1 MTGVVERIDIEI
13 EKQSLL
19 KHPFYQMWSEGKL
32 TADHLQGY
40 IKEYFQLV
48 IAVPEFVRNIQDLTN
63 DSSLETELAHHF
75 QEESDHIEA
84 WMRLAISMGI
94 SRDKLLSYAPT
105 CKTTEAVLT
114 LNSLTK
120 LSFEEAAAAMYGYEK
135 ELPKISTSKIN
146 GLKKYY
152 GIENND
158 ATNYFEIHEEA
169 DIRHA
174 SLWRNILQ
182 NIPAGNEEPSF
193 NAAGVSLD
201 AQNKLLD
208 SVQEK
213 YVGIHTIN

>member
-13 EKQSLL
+13 EKKSLL

-32 TADHLQGY
+32 TADHLKGY

-48 IAVPEFVRNIQDLTN
+48 ITVPEFVQNIQGLTN
-63 DSSLETELAHHF
+63 DSSLETELADHF
-75 QEESDHIEA
+75 KEESDHIEA
-84 WMRLAISMGI
+84 WMRFAISMGV
-94 SRDKLLSYAPT
+94 SRDKLLNHAPT
-105 CKTTEAVLT
+105 RKTTEAVLA
-114 LNSLTK
+114 LNNLTK

-152 GIENND
+152 GIVNSD

-174 SLWRNILQ
+174 RLWMNILK
-182 NIPAGNEEPSF
+182 NVSTDDTDSVFE
-193 NAAGVSLD
+193 AGVKSLS

-208 SVQEK
+208 SIQEK
-213 YVGIHTIN
+213 YVNQYC

>member
-48 IAVPEFVRNIQDLTN
+48 ITVPEFVRNIQGLTN

-75 QEESDHIEA
+75 EEESDHIEA
-84 WMRLAISMGI
+84 WMRFAISMGV
-94 SRDKLLSYAPT
+94 SRDKLLNHAPT
-105 CKTTEAVLT
+105 RKTTEAVLA

-152 GIENND
+152 GIVNSD

-174 SLWRNILQ
+174 RLWMNILK
-182 NIPAGNEEPSF
+182 NVSTDDTDSVFE
-193 NAAGVSLD
+193 AGVKSLS

-208 SVQEK
+208 SIQEK
-213 YVGIHTIN
+213 YVGQYC

>member
-48 IAVPEFVRNIQDLTN
+48 ITVPEFVRNIQGLTN
-63 DSSLETELAHHF
+63 DSSLETELDHHF
-75 QEESDHIEA
+75 EEESDHIEA
-84 WMRLAISMGI
+84 WMRFAISMGV
-94 SRDKLLSYAPT
+94 SRDKLLNHAPT
-105 CKTTEAVLT
+105 RKTREAVLA

-152 GIENND
+152 GIVNSD
-158 ATNYFEIHEEA
+158 TTNYFEIHEEA

-174 SLWRNILQ
+174 RLWMNILK
-182 NIPAGNEEPSF
+182 NVSSDDTESVFE
-193 NAAGVSLD
+193 AGVKSLS

-208 SVQEK
+208 SIQEK
-213 YVGIHTIN
+213 YVGQNC

>member
-13 EKQSLL
+13 DKQSLL

-32 TADHLQGY
+32 TTDHLQGY

-48 IAVPEFVRNIQDLTN
+48 IAVPEFVRNIQGLTK

-75 QEESDHIEA
+75 KEESDHIEP
-84 WMRLAISMGI
+84 WMRFAISMGV
-94 SRDKLLSYAPT
+94 SRDELLNYAPT

-120 LSFEEAAAAMYGYEK
+120 LSFDEAAAAMYGYEK

-152 GIENND
+152 GIENSD

-174 SLWRNILQ
+174 RLWMNILK
-182 NIPAGNEEPSF
+182 NVSTDDTESVFE
-193 NAAGVSLD
+193 AGVKSLS

-208 SVQEK
+208 SIQEK
-213 YVGIHTIN
+213 YVGQYC

>member
-13 EKQSLL
+13 EKHSLL

-32 TADHLQGY
+32 TTDHLQGY

-48 IAVPEFVRNIQDLTN
+48 IAVPEFVRNIQGLTK
-63 DSSLETELAHHF
+63 DSSLETELDHHF
-75 QEESDHIEA
+75 KEESDHIEA
-84 WMRLAISMGI
+84 WMRFAISMGV
-94 SRDKLLSYAPT
+94 SRDELLNYAPT

-120 LSFEEAAAAMYGYEK
+120 LSFGEAAAAMYGYEK

-152 GIENND
+152 GIDNSD
-158 ATNYFEIHEEA
+158 ATNYFKIHEEA

-174 SLWRNILQ
+174 RLWMNILKSVSKDDT
-182 NIPAGNEEPSF
+182 ESVFE
-193 NAAGVSLD
+193 AGVKSLS

-208 SVQEK
+208 SIQEK
-213 YVGIHTIN
+213 YVGQYC

>member
-13 EKQSLL
+13 DKQSLL

-32 TADHLQGY
+32 TTDHLQGY

-48 IAVPEFVRNIQDLTN
+48 IAVPEFVRNIQGLTK

-75 QEESDHIEA
+75 KEESDHIEP
-84 WMRLAISMGI
+84 WMRFAISMGV
-94 SRDKLLSYAPT
+94 SRDELLNYAPT

-152 GIENND
+152 GIENSD

-174 SLWRNILQ
+174 RLWMNILKSVS
-182 NIPAGNEEPSF
+182 NDDTESVFE
-193 NAAGVSLD
+193 AGVKSLS

-208 SVQEK
+208 SIQEK
-213 YVGIHTIN
+213 YVGQYC

>member
-1 MTGVVERIDIEI
+1 MTGVVERIDTEI

-48 IAVPEFVRNIQDLTN
+48 ITVPEFVRNIQGLTN
-63 DSSLETELAHHF
+63 DSSLETELDHHF
-75 QEESDHIEA
+75 EEESDHIEA
-84 WMRLAISMGI
+84 WMRFAISMGV
-94 SRDKLLSYAPT
+94 SRDKLLNHAPT
-105 CKTTEAVLT
+105 RKTTEAVLA

-152 GIENND
+152 GIVNSD
-158 ATNYFEIHEEA
+158 TTNYFEIHEEA

-174 SLWRNILQ
+174 RLWMNILK
-182 NIPAGNEEPSF
+182 NVSSDDTESVFE
-193 NAAGVSLD
+193 AGVKSLS

-208 SVQEK
+208 SIQEK
-213 YVGIHTIN
+213 YVGQNC

>member
-32 TADHLQGY
+32 TTDHLQGY

-48 IAVPEFVRNIQDLTN
+48 IAVPEFVRNIQGLTN
-63 DSSLETELAHHF
+63 DSSLETELAHHVK
-75 QEESDHIEA
+75 EESDHIEA
-84 WMRLAISMGI
+84 WMRFAISMGV
-94 SRDKLLSYAPT
+94 SRDKLLNHAPT
-105 CKTTEAVLT
+105 RKTTEAVLA

-152 GIENND
+152 GIVKSD

-174 SLWRNILQ
+174 RWWMSILKHVSTDDT
-182 NIPAGNEEPSF
+182 ESVFE
-193 NAAGVSLD
+193 AGVKSLS

-208 SVQEK
+208 SIQEK
-213 YVGIHTIN
+213 YVGQYC

>member
-48 IAVPEFVRNIQDLTN
+48 ITVPEFVRNIQGLTN

-75 QEESDHIEA
+75 KEESDHIEA
-84 WMRLAISMGI
+84 WMRFAISMGV
-94 SRDKLLSYAPT
+94 SRDKLLNHAPT
-105 CKTTEAVLT
+105 RKTTEAVLA

-152 GIENND
+152 GIVNSD

-174 SLWRNILQ
+174 RLCMNILK
-182 NIPAGNEEPSF
+182 NVSTDDTESVLE
-193 NAAGVSLD
+193 AGVKSLS

-208 SVQEK
+208 SIQEK
-213 YVGIHTIN
+213 YVGQNC

>member
-48 IAVPEFVRNIQDLTN
+48 IAVPEFVRNIQGLTN
-63 DSSLETELAHHF
+63 DSSLESELA
-75 QEESDHIEA
+75 HIEA
-84 WMRLAISMGI
+84 WMRFAISMGV
-94 SRDKLLSYAPT
+94 SREKLLNYAPT

-146 GLKKYY
+146 GL
-152 GIENND
+152 
-158 ATNYFEIHEEA
+158 
-169 DIRHA
+169 
-174 SLWRNILQ
+174 
-182 NIPAGNEEPSF
+182 
-193 NAAGVSLD
+193 
-201 AQNKLLD
+201 
-208 SVQEK
+208 
-213 YVGIHTIN
+213 

>member
-48 IAVPEFVRNIQDLTN
+48 ITVPEFVRNIQGLTN

-75 QEESDHIEA
+75 KEECDHIEA
-84 WMRLAISMGI
+84 WMRFAISMGV
-94 SRDKLLSYAPT
+94 SRDKLLNHAPT
-105 CKTTEAVLT
+105 RKTTEAVLA
-114 LNSLTK
+114 LNRLTK

-152 GIENND
+152 GIVNSD

-174 SLWRNILQ
+174 RLWKNILE
-182 NIPAGNEEPSF
+182 NVSTDDTESVFE
-193 NAAGVSLD
+193 AGVKSLS

-208 SVQEK
+208 SIQEK
-213 YVGIHTIN
+213 YVCQNC

>member
-32 TADHLQGY
+32 TTDHLQGY
-40 IKEYFQLV
+40 VKEYYHLV
-48 IAVPEFVRNIQDLTN
+48 IAVPRFVQNIQALTS
-63 DSSLETELAHHF
+63 DSSLESELAHHF
-75 QEESDHIEA
+75 KEESDHIEA
-84 WMRLAISMGI
+84 WMRFATSMGV
-94 SRDKLLSYAPT
+94 SRDTVLDYAPT
-105 CKTTEAVLT
+105 YKTTEAVLT

-120 LSFEEAAAAMYGYEK
+120 SSLEEAAAAMYGYEK
-135 ELPKISTSKIN
+135 ELPKISTSKIS

-152 GIENND
+152 GIENSD

-174 SLWRNILQ
+174 RFWMNILKYVSRDDT
-182 NIPAGNEEPSF
+182 ESVFE
-193 NAAGVSLD
+193 AGVKSLS

-208 SVQEK
+208 SIQEK
-213 YVGIHTIN
+213 YVGQYC

>member
-48 IAVPEFVRNIQDLTN
+48 ITVPEFVRNIQGLTN

-75 QEESDHIEA
+75 EEESDHIEA
-84 WMRLAISMGI
+84 WMRFAISMGV
-94 SRDKLLSYAPT
+94 SRDKLLNHAPT
-105 CKTTEAVLT
+105 RKTTEAVLA

-152 GIENND
+152 GIVNSD

-174 SLWRNILQ
+174 RLWMNILK
-182 NIPAGNEEPSF
+182 NVSTDDTESVFE
-193 NAAGVSLD
+193 AGVKSLS

-208 SVQEK
+208 SIQEK
-213 YVGIHTIN
+213 YVGQNC

>member
-19 KHPFYQMWSEGKL
+19 KHPFYRMWSEGKL

-84 WMRLAISMGI
+84 WMRFAISMGI
-94 SRDKLLSYAPT
+94 SGDKLLSYAPT
-105 CKTTEAVLT
+105 CKTTEAVRT

-174 SLWRNILQ
+174 RLWMNILK
-182 NIPAGNEEPSF
+182 NVSTDDTESVFE
-193 NAAGVSLD
+193 AGVKSLN

-208 SVQEK
+208 SIQEK
-213 YVGIHTIN
+213 YVGKYC

>member
-48 IAVPEFVRNIQDLTN
+48 ITVPEFVRNIQGLTN
-63 DSSLETELAHHF
+63 DSSLETELAHHYE
-75 QEESDHIEA
+75 EESDHIEA
-84 WMRLAISMGI
+84 WMRFAISMGV
-94 SRDKLLSYAPT
+94 SRDKLLNHAPT
-105 CKTTEAVLT
+105 RKTTEAVLA

-152 GIENND
+152 GIVNSD

-174 SLWRNILQ
+174 RLWMNILK
-182 NIPAGNEEPSF
+182 NVSTDDTESVFE
-193 NAAGVSLD
+193 AGVKSLS

-208 SVQEK
+208 SIQEK
-213 YVGIHTIN
+213 YVGQNC

>member
-1 MTGVVERIDIEI
+1 MAWVVERIDIEI

-19 KHPFYQMWSEGKL
+19 RHPFYQMWSEGRR

-84 WMRLAISMGI
+84 WMGFALSMGV
-94 SRDKLLSYAPT
+94 SRDELLNYTPT
-105 CKTTEAVLT
+105 CKTIEAVRT
-114 LNSLTK
+114 LIGLTK

-135 ELPKISTSKIN
+135 ELPRISRSKID

-152 GIENND
+152 GIENGD
-158 ATNYFEIHEEA
+158 ATRYFEIHEEA
-169 DIRHA
+169 DVRHA
-174 SLWRNILQ
+174 GLWTNILKNVSPDMAQ
-182 NIPAGNEEPSF
+182 SVFKAGF
-193 NAAGVSLD
+193 KSLR
-201 AQNKLLD
+201 AQNELLD
-208 SVQEK
+208 SIQEK
-213 YVGIHTIN
+213 YVGQYC

>member
-48 IAVPEFVRNIQDLTN
+48 ITVPEFVRNIQGLTN

-75 QEESDHIEA
+75 EEESDHIEA
-84 WMRLAISMGI
+84 WMRFAISMGV
-94 SRDKLLSYAPT
+94 SRDKLLNHAPT
-105 CKTTEAVLT
+105 RKTTEAVLA

-152 GIENND
+152 GIVNSD

-174 SLWRNILQ
+174 RLWMNILK
-182 NIPAGNEEPSF
+182 NVSTDDAESVFE
-193 NAAGVSLD
+193 AGVKSLS

-208 SVQEK
+208 SIQEK
-213 YVGIHTIN
+213 YVGQNC

>member
-48 IAVPEFVRNIQDLTN
+48 IAVPEFVRNIQVLTN
-63 DSSLETELAHHF
+63 DSSLESELAHHF

-84 WMRLAISMGI
+84 WMRFALSMGI
-94 SRDKLLSYAPT
+94 SRDKLLGYAPT
-105 CKTTEAVLT
+105 CKTTEAVHT

-152 GIENND
+152 GIENSD

-174 SLWRNILQ
+174 RLWMNVLK
-182 NIPAGNEEPSF
+182 NVSADDTESVFE
-193 NAAGVSLD
+193 AGVKSLN

-208 SVQEK
+208 SIQEK
-213 YVGIHTIN
+213 YVGQNC